1 MHLIFQEFNSRL
13 ANAFKVLG
21 INFCETKEHIF
32 FQHVMILTF

>member
-21 INFCETKEHIF
+21 IDFCGTKEHISIF
-32 FQHVMILTF
+32 SKL